1 MPARK
6 GEEAFTGCG
15 AMRQIGFQNALD
27 GARRVGR
34 LDVAVKF
41 AAERGVGAEAAADEH
56 VIALDRIVAV
66 LNLAGEQADFGNEML
81 CARVMAAGEM
91 NVDRRIER
99 NTRLTPGG
107 DLCGVPLGVGG
118 GELAAGIAGAG
129 D

>member
-41 AAERGVGAEAAADEH
+41 AAERGVGAEAAA
-56 VIALDRIVAV
+56 V
-66 LNLAGEQADFGNEML
+66 
-81 CARVMAAGEM
+81 EM

-129 D
+129 DQARADR